1 MFFDVAFGDWGGHI
15 DGDRRLDTMFGGDLS
30 AFVFDSHGSV
40 MGNRNSHGSNMVTD
54 GIGKV
59 VSKEMLG
66 ISLSFTFDQTDMSRM
81 TAMFGNDIFTDF
93 FGHGVARFG
102 YKVLCRVSAVR
113 CGISKGSMVTQPL
126 GFRGGL
132 SQSGQKAENSYFGDH
147 GQLPTIVFRTEVCP
161 MYSA

>member
-1 MFFDVAFGDWGGHI
+1 
-15 DGDRRLDTMFGGDLS
+15 MFGGDFS

-40 MGNRNSHGSNMVTD
+40 MGNRNSHGGNMVTD

-66 ISLSFTFDQTDMSRM
+66 ISLSFTFDQTDMSGM

-93 FGHGVARFG
+93 FVFDFLVDGSFFGTDFFGHWVASFG
-102 YKVLCRVSAVR
+102 YEVLCRVSAVR

-132 SQSGQKAENSYFGDH
+132 SQSGQKAENSYLKMRKIDVR
-147 GQLPTIVFRTEVCP
+147 LS
-161 MYSA
+161 M